1 MSFIYF
7 NSQVYIS
14 PPKKDIKI
22 AQKESLHFRLD
33 LPFIVLFFFV
43 DFSLSLSLSPVR
55 HREYTILVLYLLPTP
70 EMLLVLH
77 T

>member
-33 LPFIVLFFFV
+33 LPSIVLFFFV
-43 DFSLSLSLSPVR
+43 DFSLSLSPVR